1 LTIRH
6 HKLTINAMAIYSVR
20 KYPDQVLRKV
30 AEKVTDISD
39 DICKLSE
46 DMIET
51 MRAARGIG
59 LAANQVGVSLR
70 IITLEGGI
78 EKESPPLVLVNPE
91 IVECDLEETAEEGC
105 LSLPGFYETF
115 KRAGQVLVKAITL
128 DGKEFSVECGGFLAR
143 AFQHEIDHL
152 NGILLVDHLSP
163 VKRQLFRKEYMK
175 E

>member
-1 LTIRH
+1 MS
-6 HKLTINAMAIYSVR
+6 MAIHPVR
-20 KYPDQVLRKV
+20 KYPDPVLRKV

-39 DICKLSE
+39 DICRLSE

-70 IITLEGGI
+70 LIAIEGGI
-78 EKESPPLVLVNPE
+78 EQESPALVIVNPE
-91 IVECDLEETAEEGC
+91 IVEVGPEELAEEGC
-105 LSLPGFYETF
+105 LSLPGFYESF
-115 KRAGQVLVKAITL
+115 KRASHVRVKGTTI
-128 DGKEFSVECGGFLAR
+128 DGKDFDFECSGLLAR

-152 NGILLVDHLSP
+152 NGILLVDRLSP
-163 VKRQLFRKEYMK
+163 VKRQLFRKEFMK